1 MLFRSPVQKAV
12 SHFELALKVNPNDA
26 ESYYWMGMAYQV
38 LADIAFPFAG
48 KYTSKASVYLTRA
61 TELAPG
67 RLDYRRELFDF
78 LVDSAGSSRA
88 AGRQAA
94 NLLRTVPESDPDY
107 NYLHRRYEL
116 ERRANASVDARFGT
130 LILAIPRATYR
141 IAELPVSALS
151 SRRAKGLAP
160 NLQSSAR
167 PNVDRRFAAA
177 SLPEKK
183 SGRPDWPYLFPP
195 DHERLHDWSGK
206 PRRRPQR
213 NWPQKSGRAIRPE
226 HHQGQ
231 KEYRQNNSARR

>member
-1 MLFRSPVQKAV
+1 MKLNLSVLILLSVLGGEAAGQESEFAAGRAYYMEGELKKAV
-12 SHFELALKVNPNDA
+12 AHFELALKVNPNDA

-116 ERRANASVDARFGT
+116 ERRANASVDARLGT
-130 LILAIPRATYR
+130 LFLAIPRAAYR

-151 SRRAKGLAP
+151 SRRANGLEHLYTGDGISTVA
-160 NLQSSAR
+160 
-167 PNVDRRFAAA
+167 
-177 SLPEKK
+177 
-183 SGRPDWPYLFPP
+183 GI
-195 DHERLHDWSGK
+195 
-206 PRRRPQR
+206 
-213 NWPQKSGRAIRPE
+213 RAVCE
-226 HHQGQ
+226 
-231 KEYRQNNSARR
+231 